1 MSFDLLNTVLPP
13 EGRYCVLGLGR
24 YPDQN
29 LVDTRE
35 ELDETVERLTRAKFD
50 VYFGCAKYGTLNNR
64 KTENALYFRAL
75 WIDIDC
81 GPTKAVPDDKGVIK
95 GYIDQQTGLVEF
107 KKFCRAVGLPRPIL
121 VSSGYGIHAYWLIGE
136 TIGRSAWRP
145 LAERLSELCIEH
157 GLIVDP
163 AVFEPARVLRIPGT
177 HNFKDKAN
185 PLPVEVMNEHT
196 EPLNYDQWKELLGAA
211 DPEPERPDFTP
222 SAMSP
227 MMQSMMSNRVK
238 RFKQIMMKSA
248 EGQGCAQ
255 LMHCFQNQADI
266 EEPLW
271 RSALS
276 IAAFCEDAQ
285 SASHKMSNQYPG
297 YNPAEVARKVADLQA
312 SGGPHHCATF
322 ERLNPG
328 GCEGCPHKGKIKSP
342 IVLGLVI
349 AEAEADDGEYE
360 VEIEDE
366 DGEVEVVHIPEYPF
380 PFFRGKT
387 GGIFK
392 KPKDDEEEA
401 PIVYEHDLYVVKLM
415 TDPEDGEVAL
425 FRLHLPMEGRKEFS
439 IPLVHVSTKD
449 ELRKAL
455 AKQGVMA
462 FPKQNENLHLFVTT
476 FIKNLQYKMRAEVMR
491 TQFGWAE
498 DDSKIILGDKEI
510 TRDGTF
516 YSPPSHSTRTIA
528 EKMDAKGSFALWK
541 EVFNMYDHPGL
552 EPNAFAALTA
562 FGSPLLKFTGMS
574 GAIINVI
581 HRSSGSGKSTALYMC
596 NSVIGHPVGLASIWK
611 DTQNAKMH
619 RLGVMNNFANTID
632 EITNT
637 SPQEF
642 SDLAYSIS
650 QGRGKDRM
658 RSQSNE
664 LRINNT
670 KWQGITLC
678 SSNASFYEKLGTAKD
693 SPDGESMR
701 LLEYQI
707 EPSNI
712 IGVARGKAMFDHQLQ
727 ENYGHA
733 GQIYCEWLV
742 KNLEEAKDLV
752 KSIQAKIDREV
763 KMTSRE
769 RFWSATAACN
779 IAGGLIAKH
788 LGIHDYD
795 MKAIYS
801 WLLKML
807 QDMRNDV
814 RPPSS
819 SPVASLGEF
828 LNGHLSNAL
837 VVNDIAD
844 GRSALAPAPVFEPKG
859 ELLVRFE
866 PDTKRLY
873 ITASAFKQYCVKRQM
888 SYKDLLFGLK
898 EVGVYVDTVNKRLS
912 KGMSVSSPAVRSLLF
927 DTTNFEDI
935 QMDTWV
941 APHDDRESAVQG

>member
-1 MSFDLLNTVLPP
+1 MSFDLLTAVLPP

-24 YPDQN
+24 YPDQS
-29 LVDTRE
+29 LLDTRE
-35 ELDETVERLTRAKFD
+35 EVDSQIAKLVKGKFD
-50 VYFGCAKYGTLNNR
+50 VYFGCAKYGQLNNR
-64 KTENALYFRAL
+64 KTDNALYFRAL

-81 GPTKAVPDDKGVIK
+81 GPTKAVPDEHGVIK
-95 GYIDQQTGLVEF
+95 GYVDQQTGLAEF
-107 KKFCRAVGLPRPIL
+107 KKFCKTAGLPRPIL

-136 TIGRSAWRP
+136 TIGRQQWRP
-145 LAERLSELCIEH
+145 LADRLHELCTEH

-163 AVFEPARVLRIPGT
+163 SVFEPSRVLRIPGT
-177 HNFKDKAN
+177 SNFKDKEN
-185 PLPVEVMNEHT
+185 PKPVEVMNEET
-196 EPLNYDQWKELLGAA
+196 QVLTYDQWHELLGAA
-211 DPEPERPDFTP
+211 APDPDKPDFV
-222 SAMSP
+222 SGGMSP
-227 MMQSMMSNRVK
+227 MMRAMMNNRVK
-238 RFKQIMMKSA
+238 RFKLIMMKSV
-248 EGQGCAQ
+248 EGEGCAQ
-255 LMHCFQNQADI
+255 LLHCFQNQADI

-276 IAAFCEDAQ
+276 IAAFCEDAE
-285 SASHKMSNQYPG
+285 SAAHKMSNQYPG
-297 YNPAEVARKVADLQA
+297 YDAYEVNRKVADLKA
-312 SGGPHHCATF
+312 NGGPHHCSTF
-322 ERLNPG
+322 EKLRPS

-342 IVLGLVI
+342 IVLGLEV
-349 AEAEADDGEYE
+349 AEAEAVDGEYE
-360 VEIEDE
+360 LEDE
-366 DGEVEVVHIPEYPF
+366 AGEKYQVPEYPF
-380 PFFRGKT
+380 PFFRGKN
-387 GGIFK
+387 GGIYK
-392 KPKDDEEEA
+392 QPKDDEEEPA
-401 PIVYEHDLYVVKLM
+401 IVYEHDLYVVKLM
-415 TDPEDGEVAL
+415 SDPEDGEVAL
-425 FRLHLPMEGRKEFS
+425 FRLHLPLEGRKEFT
-439 IPLVHVSTKD
+439 IPLVSVSTKD
-449 ELRKAL
+449 ELRKTL
-455 AKQGVMA
+455 AKHGVMA
-462 FPKQNENLHLFVTT
+462 FPKQNDNLHMFVTA
-476 FIKNLQYKMRAEVMR
+476 FIKHLQYKLKAEIMR

-498 DDSKIILGDKEI
+498 DDSKIVLGSKEI
-510 TRDGTF
+510 TKDGIF
-516 YSPPSHSTRTIA
+516 YSPPSHATRTIA
-528 EKMDAKGSFALWK
+528 EKMEPKGSFALWK
-541 EVFNMYDHPGL
+541 EVFNMYDYPGL

-637 SPQEF
+637 SPMEF

-658 RSQSNE
+658 RSQTNE
-664 LRINNT
+664 LRLNHT

-701 LLEYQI
+701 LIEYQI

-712 IGVARGKAMFDHQLQ
+712 ISVARGKAMFDHQLH

-733 GQIYCEWLV
+733 GPIYAEWLV

-752 KSIQAKIDREV
+752 KNIQTKIDREV

-779 IAGGLIAKH
+779 IAGGLISKH
-788 LGIHDYD
+788 LGLHDYD

-801 WLLKML
+801 WLVNML

-814 RPPSS
+814 KPQSNDPIM
-819 SPVASLGEF
+819 VLGEF

-844 GRSALAPAPVFEPKG
+844 ARSALMPQPVLEPKG
-859 ELLVRFE
+859 ELHVRFE

-873 ITASAFKQYCVKRQM
+873 VSASAFKNYCVRRQTN
-888 SYKDLLFGLK
+888 YKELLTGLK
-898 EVGVYVDTVNKRLS
+898 GAGVFIDAVNKRLS
-912 KGMSVSSPAVRSLLF
+912 KGMRIAAPAVRTLMF
-927 DTTNFEDI
+927 DTTNFEGI
-935 QMDTWV
+935 QMDV
-941 APHDDRESAVQG
+941 MVGSNENRERSVSD

>member
-185 PLPVEVMNEHT
+185 PLPVEVMNEET
-196 EPLNYDQWKELLGAA
+196 QPLSYDQWKELLGAEDA
-211 DPEPERPDFTP
+211 DPDKPDFVP
-222 SAMSP
+222 SSMSP
-227 MMQSMMSNRVK
+227 MMRSIMSNRVK
-238 RFKQIMMKSA
+238 RFKLIMMKSA

-255 LMHCFQNQADI
+255 LMHCYQNQADI

-276 IAAFCEDAQ
+276 ITAFCEDTHVA
-285 SASHKMSNQYPG
+285 AHKMSNQYPG
-297 YNPAEVARKVADLQA
+297 YNPDEVDRKVAELQA

-342 IVLGLVI
+342 IVLGLEI
-349 AEAEADDGEYE
+349 AESQADDGEYE
-360 VEIEDE
+360 VE
-366 DGEVEVVHIPEYPF
+366 GEEGEVVHIPEYPF

-401 PIVYEHDLYVVKLM
+401 PLVYEHDLYVAKLM

-425 FRLHLPMEGRKEFS
+425 FRLHLPMEVRKEFS

-491 TQFGWAE
+491 TQFGWTE
-498 DDSKIILGDKEI
+498 NDGKIILGDKEI
-510 TRDGTF
+510 TKDGAF
-516 YSPPSHSTRTIA
+516 YSPPSHATKNIA
-528 EKMDAKGSFALWK
+528 AKMEPTGTLESWK
-541 EVFNMYDHPGL
+541 EVFNMYARPGL

-581 HRSSGSGKSTALYMC
+581 HRTSGSGKSTALYMC

-664 LRINNT
+664 LRVNHT

-678 SSNASFYEKLGTAKD
+678 SSNASFYEKLGMAKD

-701 LLEYQI
+701 LLEFQI
-707 EPSNI
+707 KPSQVI
-712 IGVARGKAMFDHQLQ
+712 TVAEGKAMFDHQLQ

-733 GQIYCEWLV
+733 GTVYCEWLV

-752 KSIQAKIDREV
+752 KSIQAKIDREA
-763 KMTSRE
+763 KITSRE

-788 LGIHDYD
+788 LGLHDYD
-795 MKAIYS
+795 MKTIYA
-801 WLLKML
+801 WLLEL
-807 QDMRNDV
+807 IQDMRNEVKAPKNDPLTV
-814 RPPSS
+814 
-819 SPVASLGEF
+819 LGEF
-828 LNGHLSNAL
+828 LNGHINNTL
-837 VVNDIAD
+837 VVNGEVD
-844 GRSALAPAPVFEPKG
+844 GRSALAPMPLMEPRG
-859 ELLVRFE
+859 ELIIRYE
-866 PDTKRLY
+866 PDSKQLFV
-873 ITASAFKQYCVKRQM
+873 SVGAFKHHCAKRQISFKDTVEKLADLEVYKGTLNKRM
-888 SYKDLLFGLK
+888 SKGLK
-898 EVGVYVDTVNKRLS
+898 QLVT
-912 KGMSVSSPAVRSLLF
+912 PAVRVMHLDTSSF
-927 DTTNFEDI
+927 DILQLDHVVPHEDR
-935 QMDTWV
+935 D
-941 APHDDRESAVQG
+941 SAVSA